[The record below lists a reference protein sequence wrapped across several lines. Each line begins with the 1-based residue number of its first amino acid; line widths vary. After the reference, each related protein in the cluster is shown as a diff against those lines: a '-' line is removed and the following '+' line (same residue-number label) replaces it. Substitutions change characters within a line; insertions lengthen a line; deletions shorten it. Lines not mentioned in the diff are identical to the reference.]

1 MSSWKKIYIFNC
13 LPKVQKS
20 LIKVIWSNFG
30 TNISF
35 QLCSKNQIKSI
46 RSFQKQILTFNFH
59 DIGHGLKIADEQN
72 VNGHSQICLEQWDN
86 QLFGYLHEIFKWWL
100 KTMTYLWSTPLNLSW
115 ISRKPELSKEIG
127 NWWLGTSLG
136 QIWRLQCLA
145 RPLEHPWGRGILL
158 QKLAATVLVHISL
171 DTKTIATTYTSE
183 CRNCAFYHTLS
194 AKKNGPHQYQQAQVD
209 TIYAVAIAYF

>member
-1 MSSWKKIYIFNC
+1 M
-13 LPKVQKS
+13 
-20 LIKVIWSNFG
+20 
-30 TNISF
+30 
-35 QLCSKNQIKSI
+35 CSKNQIKSI

-127 NWWLGTSLG
+127 NWWLGTILG

-158 QKLAATVLVHISL
+158 QKLAASAYQLFSWYQNNCYHRYCGHKWIQRLIPYLLPCQKISTGSHRWKPPTRQL
-171 DTKTIATTYTSE
+171 QATKTWPSE
-183 CRNCAFYHTLS
+183 IDITLVPDNS
-194 AKKNGPHQYQQAQVD
+194 LRSILWCKKC
-209 TIYAVAIAYF
+209 